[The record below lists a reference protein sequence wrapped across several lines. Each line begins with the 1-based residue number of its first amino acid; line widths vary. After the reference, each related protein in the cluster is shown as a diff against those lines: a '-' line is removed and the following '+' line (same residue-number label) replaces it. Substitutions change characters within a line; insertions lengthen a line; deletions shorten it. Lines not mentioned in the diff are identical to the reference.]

1 MNIRNNISLVVI
13 FICVCLIIAS
23 CSRHHQP
30 LPYSSSNSKKS
41 YGPPPHAPAHGYR
54 RKHQHGVEL
63 VYNSGLGVYVVVG
76 FPNHYY
82 SEAHYFR
89 LSGENWEISTHIKG
103 PWIVSSVDVLPL
115 GLKVKGKKKAKGK
128 YKHKIKKHKN

>member
-1 MNIRNNISLVVI
+1 VKIKDSIVSVAI
-13 FICVCLIIAS
+13 FFCICFTLTS
-23 CSRHHQP
+23 CAQHHHP
-30 LPYSSSNSKKS
+30 GFYSTSKSKKGK
-41 YGPPPHAPAHGYR
+41 GPPPHAPAHGHR

-76 FPNHYY
+76 FSNHYY
-82 SEAHYFR
+82 SEDHYFR

-103 PWIVSSVDVLPL
+103 PWIVSSIDVLPS

-128 YKHKIKKHKN
+128 HKVKKHKN